1 MLRKVKDQSFSF
13 VNGQNF
19 LRCNQTSKRGLIGYN
34 RSLLQGD
41 YKQEKSTFKKILF
54 FILSP
59 SFVLDPLFILKNR
72 KGGKTKKPPNKLG
85 GF

>member
-41 YKQEKSTFKKILF
+41 YKQEKSTLKKNTLF
-54 FILSP
+54 YTIPKFC
-59 SFVLDPLFILKNR
+59 
-72 KGGKTKKPPNKLG
+72 T
-85 GF
+85 